1 MEFFYEEQVACIED
15 DKINDSHTKETGSTE
30 NTENN
35 ELQSRD
41 DKTNEAFQ
49 KLEEEVNKRYE
60 KTTSAFKKLVI
71 EKDDGIEINL
81 PISNETTET
90 AQKYLKKLDENIHSV
105 ESLAQSYWS
114 KMKTKNFWS
123 GFSSF
128 DNAAENDSNDKDE
141 SSKENEIAVG
151 GNRTEAE
158 LRTLS
163 KDKSVYL
170 DNKMDLQLDPFD
182 VDEKTEEICS
192 ILQGDKDI
200 SKSMNDIVPHKISY
214 KDFWHIYFLQ
224 RNKILD
230 KESKRKEIL
239 SKKEKET
246 EEKEVEW
253 DDEEEEDD
261 DDKVEAVADNKSK
274 GETKVAVSQ
283 EGLKDVS
290 DHVGLANKDESKDDD
305 DDDDDDDWE

>member
-41 DKTNEAFQ
+41 DKTNGAFQ

-114 KMKTKNFWS
+114 KMK
-123 GFSSF
+123 
-128 DNAAENDSNDKDE
+128 
-141 SSKENEIAVG
+141 
-151 GNRTEAE
+151 
-158 LRTLS
+158 LRI
-163 KDKSVYL
+163 
-170 DNKMDLQLDPFD
+170 F
-182 VDEKTEEICS
+182 
-192 ILQGDKDI
+192 
-200 SKSMNDIVPHKISY
+200 
-214 KDFWHIYFLQ
+214 
-224 RNKILD
+224 
-230 KESKRKEIL
+230 
-239 SKKEKET
+239 
-246 EEKEVEW
+246 
-253 DDEEEEDD
+253 
-261 DDKVEAVADNKSK
+261 
-274 GETKVAVSQ
+274 
-283 EGLKDVS
+283 
-290 DHVGLANKDESKDDD
+290 GLASVASIMLQKMTLMTRMRIRKKMKLLWVEIEQKPN
-305 DDDDDDDWE
+305 